1 MISMRSLLVAAT
13 WYMHRYRVLD
23 TLSLFR
29 RKLVAQV
36 FENFNHGVDAVRGIF
51 ADPSSLSFN
60 LPRFS
65 F

>member
-1 MISMRSLLVAAT
+1 MYSLAGGGHLVYTPLRSF
-13 WYMHRYRVLD
+13 D
-23 TLSLFR
+23 TSSLCK

-36 FENFNHGVDAVRGIF
+36 FENFNRGVDAVRGIF

-60 LPRFS
+60 LPRFL

>member
-1 MISMRSLLVAAT
+1 
-13 WYMHRYRVLD
+13 MHRYRVFD
-23 TLSLFR
+23 TLSLCR

>member
-1 MISMRSLLVAAT
+1 
-13 WYMHRYRVLD
+13 MHRCGVFN
-23 TLSLFR
+23 TSSLCK

-36 FENFNHGVDAVRGIF
+36 FENFNRGVDAVRGIF

-60 LPRFS
+60 LPRFL